1 MFADDDPRL
10 SLLLEHIVRL
20 ASGDLASRVEVS
32 DARDEL
38 DAIIMGTN
46 LLAEDLQIIYEELE
60 QRVQVRTQMLH
71 EAHLEMQKMALQDP
85 LTGLANRSALIS
97 ALQSALDAESGPE
110 ESPVILV
117 MDLDAF
123 KSINDSMGHTAG
135 DQVLVAVSQRIRN
148 AVRATDVVARLGG
161 DEFAIVMPAVAPDQ
175 ATVIGHRILAAL
187 QDPIEL
193 PGRSVRCGASIGLSV
208 GSQGQTPEVM
218 LMEADVAM
226 YASKAEGQNRLHRFE
241 PGLLLVRR
249 LRSQLVEDLRAAI
262 RSGGLTLHYQPVVNL
277 CTRRLEGVEA
287 LVRWNHPSRG
297 FIMPDEFIP
306 LAEEAGLISE
316 LGNWVLRTAVQQLRA
331 WVNDS
336 LVDSSFSVRINISP
350 TDLQSLQFIEDVRNV
365 LKETGVRPGQV
376 VLELTE
382 MAIVTGNELDRYS
395 LAGLRGL
402 GVGLEIDDFGTGYSS
417 ISYLRRLPVDRVKVD
432 RSLLAGLGTDPSQ
445 SALVAAVLQLVRACG
460 LEAVWEGV
468 ETAEQ
473 AHLLREL
480 GCSSA
485 QGYFFS
491 RPVPPEDIPALLAG
505 QPDSTGQP
513 GRSTAL

>member
-1 MFADDDPRL
+1 MFAENDPRL
-10 SLLLEHIVRL
+10 SHLLEGIVRL
-20 ASGDLASRVEVS
+20 ASGDLSSRIEVS
-32 DARDEL
+32 EARDEL

-60 QRVQVRTQMLH
+60 QRVQVRTQLLH
-71 EAHLEMQKMALQDP
+71 EAHLEMQKMAMQDP
-85 LTGLANRSALIS
+85 LTGLANRSALLE
-97 ALQSALDAESGPE
+97 ALRTALDAGSAPGEGPA
-110 ESPVILV
+110 ILL

-135 DQVLVAVSQRIRN
+135 DQVLITVGERIRG
-148 AVRATDVVARLGG
+148 AVRVTDVVARLGG
-161 DEFAIVMPAVAPDQ
+161 DEFAIVLPAASADQ
-175 ATVIGHRILAAL
+175 ATVVGHRILAAL
-187 QDPIEL
+187 NEPVEL

-208 GSQGQTPEVM
+208 GSPGQSPEDM

-241 PGLLLVRR
+241 PALLLVRR

-262 RSGGLTLHYQPVVNL
+262 KSDGLTLHYQPVVEL
-277 CTRRLEGVEA
+277 ASGRIEGVEA
-287 LVRWNHPSRG
+287 LVRWNHPTRG
-297 FIMPDEFIP
+297 LIMPDEFIP

-316 LGNWVLRTAVQQLRA
+316 LGHWVLKTAVHQLRSWLDA
-331 WVNDS
+331 S
-336 LVDSSFSVRINISP
+336 RVDSKFSVRINISA

-365 LKETGVRPGQV
+365 LKETGVMPEQV

-382 MAIVTGNELDRYS
+382 VAIVRGNELDRYS
-395 LAGLRGL
+395 LGGLRGL
-402 GVGLEIDDFGTGYSS
+402 GVGIEIDDFGTGYSS

-432 RSLLAGLGTDPSQ
+432 RSLITGLGSDPSQ
-445 SALVAAVLQLVRACG
+445 PALVAAVLQLVRACG

-473 AHLLREL
+473 VEILRGL
-480 GCSSA
+480 GCLSA

-491 RPVPPEDIPALLAG
+491 RPVPPEQIPLLLAD
-505 QPDSTGQP
+505 QPESANQ
-513 GRSTAL
+513 

>member
-1 MFADDDPRL
+1 MFADNDPRL
-10 SLLLEHIVRL
+10 SQLLDHIVRI

-32 DARDEL
+32 PARDEL

-71 EAHLEMQKMALQDP
+71 EAHLKMQKMAMQDP
-85 LTGLANRSALIS
+85 LTGLANRSALID
-97 ALQSALDAESGPE
+97 ALRAALDADPADGEG
-110 ESPVILV
+110 PVILL

-135 DQVLVAVSQRIRN
+135 DQVLVTVGQRIRN
-148 AVRATDVVARLGG
+148 AVRSSDVVARLGG
-161 DEFAIVMPAVAPDQ
+161 DEFAIVMPAVSPDQ
-175 ATVIGHRILAAL
+175 AAIVGHRILAAL
-187 QDPIEL
+187 SEPIEL
-193 PGRSVRCGASIGLSV
+193 PGKSVRCGASIGLSV
-208 GSQGQTPEVM
+208 GVPGQTPEEM

-249 LRSQLVEDLRAAI
+249 LRSQLVEDLRAEI
-262 RSGGLTLHYQPVVNL
+262 RNDGLMLYYQPVVDL
-277 CTRRLEGVEA
+277 VTRRLEGVEA
-287 LVRWNHPSRG
+287 LVRWNHPTRG

-316 LGNWVLRTAVQQLRA
+316 LGNWVLRTAVQQLRTWIDA
-331 WVNDS
+331 G
-336 LVDSSFSVRINISP
+336 LVDAAFSVRINISA

-365 LKETGVRPGQV
+365 LKETGVGPGQV

-382 MAIVTGNELDRYS
+382 VAIVKGNELDRYS

-402 GVGLEIDDFGTGYSS
+402 GVGIEIDDFGTGYSS

-432 RSLLAGLGTDPSQ
+432 RSLISGLGTDPGQ
-445 SALVAAVLQLVRACG
+445 PALVSAVLQLVRACG

-473 AHLLREL
+473 ADMLRDL
-480 GCSSA
+480 GCLSA
-485 QGYFFS
+485 QGYFFG
-491 RPVPPEDIPALLAG
+491 RPVPPHEIPALLAD
-505 QPDSTGQP
+505 QQESAHRQQ
-513 GRSTAL
+513 